1 MKKISARTWQSI
13 TIVLIV
19 AGILIMSVSGL
30 LDKIIGKA
38 VDPLVGVQGWVST
51 RVQTIVDFFTLPRD
65 VTTLMQQNAALEAK
79 ISQLQTENLQLK
91 QQLVETEILYAL
103 LDFARDN
110 PENQYVAASVIG
122 KDPSPFLNYLIIDHG
137 SDNGIFKGMPV
148 VTEQG
153 LVGRIDAVT
162 ASAARVQLITD
173 AGSTV
178 NIRLQDSQSE
188 GQVSG
193 SVTGDLSLERVS
205 ASVTVK
211 DGELVFTSG
220 LGGSFPAEI
229 LVGQVVSPE
238 VKENELFQT
247 ASVQPSVDFS
257 TLRAVL
263 IITNFQAVEI
273 EPLVP

>member
-1 MKKISARTWQSI
+1 
-13 TIVLIV
+13 
-19 AGILIMSVSGL
+19 MSVSGL
-30 LDKIIGKA
+30 LDKIVGKA

-51 RVQTIVDFFTLPRD
+51 RVQAIVDFFTLPRD

-162 ASAARVQLITD
+162 ASAARVQLLTD
-173 AGSTV
+173 AGSIV
-178 NIRLQDSQSE
+178 NIRLQDSQTE

-205 ASVTVK
+205 ASVTVN

-220 LGGSFPAEI
+220 LGGSFPSEI

-247 ASVQPSVDFS
+247 AAVQPSVDFS
-257 TLRAVL
+257 TLKAVL

-273 EPLVP
+273 EPLIP

>member
-1 MKKISARTWQSI
+1 MKKISPRTWQSI

-19 AGILIMSVSGL
+19 IGVLVMAISGM

-51 RVQTIVDFFTLPRD
+51 RVQAIVDFFTLPRD

-137 SDNGIFKGMPV
+137 SDKGIFKGMPV

-162 ASAARVQLITD
+162 ASAARVQLLTD
-173 AGSTV
+173 AGSLV
-178 NIRLQDSQSE
+178 NIRLQDSQTE

-205 ASVTVK
+205 ASVTVN

-220 LGGSFPAEI
+220 LGGAFPSEI

>member
-19 AGILIMSVSGL
+19 VGILIMSVSGL

>member
-19 AGILIMSVSGL
+19 IGILIMSISGL

-38 VDPLVGVQGWVST
+38 VDPMVGIQGWVST
-51 RVQTIVDFFTLPRD
+51 RVQAIVDFFTLPRD

>member
-1 MKKISARTWQSI
+1 MSI
-13 TIVLIV
+13 
-19 AGILIMSVSGL
+19 SGL
-30 LDKIIGKA
+30 LDKIIGKT

-51 RVQTIVDFFTLPRD
+51 RVQAIVDFFTLPRD
-65 VTTLMQQNAALEAK
+65 VTSLMQQNAALEAE

-122 KDPSPFLNYLIIDHG
+122 KDPSPFLSYLIIDHG

-153 LVGRIDAVT
+153 LVGKIDAVT
-162 ASAARVQLITD
+162 ASAARIQLLTD
-173 AGSTV
+173 AGSIV
-178 NIRLQDSQSE
+178 NIRLQDSQTE

-205 ASVTVK
+205 ASVNVN

-238 VKENELFQT
+238 VKENELFQS

>member
-19 AGILIMSVSGL
+19 VGILIMSVSGL
-30 LDKIIGKA
+30 LHKIIGKA